1 MKFTQ
6 HTQKE
11 LFNQIT
17 DIMSIYFDNVTDVSY
32 SNDSR
37 MSLLI
42 NEYILFV
49 PNSLITDYDRE
60 CVNYYRIMLDE
71 DYSSVVSYTY
81 ASTSLEDIINE
92 LKNII
97 K

>member
-1 MKFTQ
+1 MKFT
-6 HTQKE
+6 TQTQQS

-17 DIMSIYFDNVTDVSY
+17 ELLSEHFDNITDVSY
-32 SNDSR
+32 YNDSR
-37 MSLLI
+37 MSLQI
-42 NEYILFV
+42 NEYLLFV
-49 PNSLITDYDRE
+49 PNSLITNYDRE

-81 ASTSLEDIINE
+81 SSTSLEDIIQE
-92 LKNII
+92 LNNII

>member
-1 MKFTQ
+1 MKYSSTTQ
-6 HTQKE
+6 QS

-17 DIMSIYFDNVTDVSY
+17 EILSVHFDNISDVSY
-32 SNDSR
+32 HNDSR
-37 MSLLI
+37 MSLQI
-42 NEYILFV
+42 NEYLLFM

-81 ASTSLEDIINE
+81 SSTSLEDIINE
-92 LKNII
+92 LNNII